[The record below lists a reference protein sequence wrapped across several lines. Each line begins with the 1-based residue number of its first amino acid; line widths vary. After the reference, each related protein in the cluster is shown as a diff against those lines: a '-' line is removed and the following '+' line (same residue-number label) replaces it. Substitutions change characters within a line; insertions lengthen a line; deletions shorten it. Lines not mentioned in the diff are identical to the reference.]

1 MFLFFCSRCKI
12 TIYIRN
18 GKVKTNKTSL
28 NRELFP
34 LHSTIFPPQGKY
46 FLTEE
51 KKVPEHTVEKS
62 GV

>member
-28 NRELFP
+28 NREVFP
-34 LHSTIFPPQGKY
+34 LHSTIFPPQGKN
-46 FLTEE
+46 FLSEEE
-51 KKVPEHTVEKS
+51 KVPDRAGEKS